1 MKMIAYAVDEAERPI
16 FERYYRDYGIE
27 LTMTSERP
35 KPENAHL
42 TQGADCINVLSETVI
57 TPELW
62 DIYHKNGVRLGV
74 TRCVGMEHMNADYA
88 KTLGIGVRNVS
99 YSPASVADYAIMM
112 MLMVLRH
119 IKPIM
124 LRSMGQDFAQSGLR
138 GRELP
143 NMTVGIVGAGRIG
156 STVAVHLSGF
166 GCKVLY
172 WNRTPRDGIS
182 AEYRPLNQLLA
193 ECDILSLHLTA
204 TEETRHFMDAEKFAK
219 MKPGSVL
226 INTARGS
233 LVDSDA
239 LIEALE
245 QGRLAG
251 AGLDVIDGD
260 RYIYYRDHKN
270 SMLKHHQMA
279 ILNSMPNVLMLPHLA
294 YFTDQAL
301 EDMVHNSLIAARDY
315 FSDTE

>member
-124 LRSMGQDFAQSGLR
+124 LRSM
-138 GRELP
+138 
-143 NMTVGIVGAGRIG
+143 
-156 STVAVHLSGF
+156 
-166 GCKVLY
+166 
-172 WNRTPRDGIS
+172 
-182 AEYRPLNQLLA
+182 
-193 ECDILSLHLTA
+193 
-204 TEETRHFMDAEKFAK
+204 
-219 MKPGSVL
+219 
-226 INTARGS
+226 
-233 LVDSDA
+233 
-239 LIEALE
+239 
-245 QGRLAG
+245 
-251 AGLDVIDGD
+251 
-260 RYIYYRDHKN
+260 
-270 SMLKHHQMA
+270 
-279 ILNSMPNVLMLPHLA
+279 
-294 YFTDQAL
+294 
-301 EDMVHNSLIAARDY
+301 
-315 FSDTE
+315 